1 MRLFEFVGD
10 DNLDRFTIIL
20 KNLIG
25 RYASEKSPAKL
36 NWQALNQLIQKNNLQ
51 LMADYETFK
60 AIYDA
65 TPQIQSMVK
74 NFNADGI
81 ELNIPGAKDSD
92 EPNTPADD
100 SEQAVD
106 KMAAGAAQ
114 NQIDQNQTPIQV

>member
-10 DNLDRFTIIL
+10 NNLDRFTIIL

-36 NWQALNQLIQKNNLQ
+36 NWQALTQLIQKNNLQ
-51 LMADYETFK
+51 LVTDYETFK

-65 TPQIQSMVK
+65 NPQIQSMVK

-81 ELNIPGAKDSD
+81 ELNIPGESGLVLVVPGLVLNNAQVVS
-92 EPNTPADD
+92 AF
-100 SEQAVD
+100 
-106 KMAAGAAQ
+106 AGTT
-114 NQIDQNQTPIQV
+114 NVISISGYVNRIS

>member
-20 KNLIG
+20 KNLVG
-25 RYASEKSPAKL
+25 RYASERSPAKL
-36 NWQALNQLIQKNNLQ
+36 NWPALNKLIQKNNIQ
-51 LMADYETFK
+51 LMSDYETFK

-65 TPQIQSMVK
+65 NPQIQSMVK

-81 ELNIPGAKDSD
+81 ELKIPGAKGS
-92 EPNTPADD
+92 EEQKVPADD
-100 SEQAVD
+100 SEQAVG